1 MFCSYSAASLTA
13 QEFGNEVNGNAS
25 GVERRSKVTK
35 VVAPEMS
42 VDRLALSRLCEDDAR
57 RKIATAQ
64 PAGRVAVAKGNF
76 SQLTVVIFCG
86 CYFARYHRTEV
97 KALSHKAPPE

>member
-1 MFCSYSAASLTA
+1 M
-13 QEFGNEVNGNAS
+13 
-25 GVERRSKVTK
+25 TK

-42 VDRLALSRLCEDDAR
+42 VDSLALSRLCEDGAR

-64 PAGRVAVAKGNF
+64 PAGRAPVAKGNF

-86 CYFARYHRTEV
+86 CYFGRYHSDGGQGSFAQGSAGMTFP
-97 KALSHKAPPE
+97 SS